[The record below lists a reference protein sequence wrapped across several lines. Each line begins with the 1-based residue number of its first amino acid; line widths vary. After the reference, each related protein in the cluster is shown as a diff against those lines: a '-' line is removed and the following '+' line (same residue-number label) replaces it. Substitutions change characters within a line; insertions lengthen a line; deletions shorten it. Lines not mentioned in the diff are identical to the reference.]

1 MLIPLQDRALKNEA
15 RRQLETIKDTE
26 HGNDSRPGSTGLEKD
41 SSRLLKRE
49 AGYFHGYTYI
59 FAETYG
65 INSGLSNIIF
75 VGLFIGVLLQL
86 ITVPFIVRKTNRQ
99 LERDGDA
106 GQGTKLGRESS
117 LLFAIYSAPFVPIGL
132 FWMAWTDYASISVCS
147 PILASVMVGAGI
159 ISIFLSAYMYII
171 DAYEG
176 QGGEH
181 ADLCCARQVP
191 SRGWNDRGQRA
202 DVPESGSALCA
213 DDTGLYQCCCS
224 ADSVGANQVGSEC

>member
-171 DAYEG
+171 DAYLAA
-176 QGGEH
+176 GGMTVVS
-181 ADLCCARQVP
+181 VP
-191 SRGWNDRGQRA
+191 MYRNLGPHYALTILACISAAAVPIPWALIKWGTSVKKRASDRRF
-202 DVPESGSALCA
+202 PIW
-213 DDTGLYQCCCS
+213 
-224 ADSVGANQVGSEC
+224 